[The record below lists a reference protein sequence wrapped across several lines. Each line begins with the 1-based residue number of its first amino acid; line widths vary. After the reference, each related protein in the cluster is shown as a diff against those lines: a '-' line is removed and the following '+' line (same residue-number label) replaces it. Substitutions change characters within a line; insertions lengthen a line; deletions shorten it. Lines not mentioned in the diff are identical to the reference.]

1 MSNQKGYQNGL
12 KQGLVDE
19 DVLVLRLDHVVSLCA
34 QASHVT
40 VDVDGL
46 LVFQSLQ
53 HGIDDNESSCTANT
67 SAERKNIHFI
77 SFH

>member
-53 HGIDDNESSCTANT
+53 H
-67 SAERKNIHFI
+67 
-77 SFH
+77 

>member
-1 MSNQKGYQNGL
+1 MAAYQDGL

-46 LVFQSLQ
+46 FVFQTFQ
-53 HGIDDNESSCTANT
+53 HRINDNESSCTAHS
-67 SAERKNIHFI
+67 SAVSKT
-77 SFH
+77 